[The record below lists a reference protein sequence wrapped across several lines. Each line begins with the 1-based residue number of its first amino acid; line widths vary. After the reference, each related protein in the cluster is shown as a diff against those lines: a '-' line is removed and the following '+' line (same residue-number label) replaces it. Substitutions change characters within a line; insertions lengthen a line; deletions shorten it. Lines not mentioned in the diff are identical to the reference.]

1 MRLLRP
7 FLFLITTCSLAASV
21 FASQR
26 PSPTKT
32 EKPELLQGPA
42 VKIPTAAKR
51 PILIT
56 PRDSDIFGMVRHQDL
71 DKGIYA
77 PTFADGQSGCAAIM
91 SYNFTAGENPQLK
104 NVTTCT
110 PARPRS
116 VYRTHDEFKQLRPRP
131 SLHLIAQPQDIA
143 K

>member
-32 EKPELLQGPA
+32 EKPELRLGPA
-42 VKIPTAAKR
+42 VKIPTAANR

-56 PRDSDIFGMVRHQDL
+56 PRDSDTAETSRHQGF

-77 PTFADGQSGCAAIM
+77 PRSAGGQSMCAAIM

-110 PARPRS
+110 PARPQS
-116 VYRTHDEFKQLRPRP
+116 VYRTRDGSKHLNPRP
-131 SLHLIAQPQDIA
+131 PVQLIAIPQDLA
-143 K
+143 R

>member
-21 FASQR
+21 FASQGA
-26 PSPTKT
+26 SSTKT
-32 EKPELLQGPA
+32 AKPALQGPA
-42 VKIPTAAKR
+42 VKIVTTAKPPA
-51 PILIT
+51 LVMLQ
-56 PRDSDIFGMVRHQDL
+56 DSDTPEVSRHQGF

-77 PTFADGQSGCAAIM
+77 PRSAGVQSMCAAIM

-110 PARPRS
+110 PARPQS
-116 VYRTHDEFKQLRPRP
+116 VYRTRDGSKHLNPRP
-131 SLHLIAQPQDIA
+131 PVQLIAIPQDLA
-143 K
+143 R